1 VFQNAGIWKVVMAAS
16 ASASR
21 ANESAVKKE
30 AEFQALTK
38 NYQELQTRVGGGRFV
53 EEDARVGSKRAAPT
67 EDPARGGG
75 KSDSSIWDQFGAH
88 MKSQYSAD
96 SFIPMAPRPNQ

>member
-1 VFQNAGIWKVVMAAS
+1 MAAS

-53 EEDARVGSKRAAPT
+53 EEESRVGAKRAAPT

-75 KSDSSIWDQFGAH
+75 VSNNSIWDQFGAH
-88 MKSQYSAD
+88 MRSSYCND
-96 SFIPMAPRPNQ
+96 SFAPAVPRPNQ